1 MKNKKLIWKLCVA
14 AVIVIILITYSPLIT
29 PEGKYTPSFLHLPYS
44 LWTTILLAFILV
56 ALTYI
61 GGRAL
66 PDNEEDAI

>member
-29 PEGKYTPSFLHLPYS
+29 AEGKYTPSFLHLPYS
-44 LWTTILLAFILV
+44 LWTTIILAMLLV
-56 ALTYI
+56 ALTYVA
-61 GGRAL
+61 GKVL